1 VAPDTSPRGD
11 GVANNPAYDLG
22 QGASF
27 YVNATQEPWRAHY
40 QMYDYVV
47 NELPQLIEST
57 FAVSKKRAI
66 SGHSMGGHGALM
78 IGLRNPE
85 NYCSM
90 SAFSPISNPIN
101 CPWGIKALTEY
112 LGKDKQRWQ
121 SYDSS
126 VLMQKATH
134 FIPAL
139 VDQGLAD
146 NFLDEQL
153 QPETLL
159 AAASNNNYPLEL
171 RRHEGYD
178 HSYYFIASF
187 IEQHLRFHHKHF
199 VEPSQ

>member
-1 VAPDTSPRGD
+1 
-11 GVANNPAYDLG
+11 
-22 QGASF
+22 
-27 YVNATQEPWRAHY
+27 
-40 QMYDYVV
+40 MYDYVV

-146 NFLDEQL
+146 NFLDDQL

-171 RRHEGYD
+171 RQHEGYD

-199 VEPSQ
+199 AEPSQ